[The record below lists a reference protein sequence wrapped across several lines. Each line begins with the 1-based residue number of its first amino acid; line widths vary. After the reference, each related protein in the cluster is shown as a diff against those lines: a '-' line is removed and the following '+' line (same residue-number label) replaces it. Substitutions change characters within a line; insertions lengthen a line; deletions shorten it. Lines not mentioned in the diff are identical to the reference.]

1 MPMTKVYIL
10 AIVCLSIYIF
20 IHSRGFKFLKQ
31 KWFDLTF
38 QSRKDKLTMF
48 DVRQMLIKGEKD
60 LAIRVY
66 CELFKTSPEEAS
78 KAVEEIERSIQPK
91 DFEL

>member
-1 MPMTKVYIL
+1 MVKLYIL
-10 AIVCLSIYIF
+10 TIACLCIYIF
-20 IHSRGFKFLKQ
+20 LHSRLFRFLKQ
-31 KWFDLTF
+31 LWNESQLKSHDE
-38 QSRKDKLTMF
+38 KLTMF
-48 DVRQMLIKGEKD
+48 DVRQLLIKGEKD

-66 CELFKTSPEEAS
+66 CELFKTDPEEAN

>member
-1 MPMTKVYIL
+1 MGKLYIL
-10 AIVCLSIYIF
+10 VIACLCIYIF
-20 IHSRGFKFLKQ
+20 YHSRLFRFLKQ
-31 KWFDLTF
+31 LWHESNLSDN
-38 QSRKDKLTMF
+38 DEKLTMF
-48 DVRQMLIKGEKD
+48 DVRQLLIKGEKD

-66 CELFKTSPEEAS
+66 CELFKAKPEEAC